1 VLFFIRSVFV
11 LIVLSLLIGG
21 IVLVHH
27 VENRIPQI
35 SYNEFLQA
43 LDKNEIEEVTLKG
56 QVISYKDAYGRSFS
70 TYCPDV
76 KGILPELI
84 KKGVIIRGQPDRP
97 SPWWNLLYAGLPT
110 ILILLAWY
118 SLLKKPVKDE
128 SSDEFAKDK
137 AVKFKMGVK
146 PVTFRD
152 VAGIPEVKD
161 ELLEI
166 IDFLQNPKKYSR
178 LGAII
183 PKGILFQGP
192 PGTGKTLLARA
203 IAGEAGVPF
212 YSISGS
218 DFVEMFVGVGASRV
232 RELFREA
239 KKKAPCIIFID
250 EIDAVGGHR
259 GTGTGAGGQDERGQ
273 TLNALLVEMDG
284 FSSEETIIVLA
295 ATNRP
300 DILDPALLRP
310 GRFDRQINILPP
322 DVKGR
327 HAILKVHAKK
337 ISLARDV
344 DLEKIAR
351 SCPGFTGAELAALVN
366 EAAILAGRQG
376 KKEVELTDFEQ
387 AQDRIMMGV
396 ERKGLV
402 IGEKDRKTLAYHEA
416 GHALL
421 AKFLPESDPVHK
433 ITIIP
438 RGKALGYTKQ
448 LPLNDR
454 HAYSKTYLR
463 SRITMLLGGRAA
475 EEVCLNQQTTCSED
489 DFEQA
494 VAIAIKMVCR
504 WGMDE
509 RIGPVSYSRLQDSFL
524 GDQTTNLQYSEET
537 ARSID
542 REVKR
547 LIDECYQE
555 AMDIL
560 RHEQDF
566 LTSLAEI
573 LLINETLD
581 AEEMDIIYEC
591 VTKKRRES
599 KAKLGEMAPEL
610 SCDMDLETSREDS
623 SVPGQDAA

>member
-1 VLFFIRSVFV
+1 MVFFIRTV
-11 LIVLSLLIGG
+11 LVLAVVSLLAGS
-21 IVLVHH
+21 VLLVRNIESH
-27 VENRIPQI
+27 VPSV
-35 SYNEFLQA
+35 SYNEFLQG
-43 LDKNEIEEVTLKG
+43 LDKNEIVEVHFKGNTL
-56 QVISYKDAYGRSFS
+56 SYRDTYGRKFS
-70 TYCPDV
+70 TFCPDV
-76 KGILPELI
+76 QGIVPELLE
-84 KKGVIIRGQPDRP
+84 KGVVIHGQPDKP
-97 SPWWNLLYAGLPT
+97 SPWWKLLYAGLPT
-110 ILILLAWY
+110 LVILLAWY
-118 SLLKKPVKDE
+118 SFLKKPAKED
-128 SSDEFAKDK
+128 SDGFAKDK
-137 AVKFKMGVK
+137 AVKFRMGEK

-166 IDFLQNPKKYSR
+166 IDFLQKPKKYSR

-239 KKKAPCIIFID
+239 KKNAPCIIFID

-259 GTGTGAGGQDERGQ
+259 GAGTGTGGQDERGQ

-310 GRFDRQINILPP
+310 GRFDRQISILPP

-327 HAILKVHAKK
+327 LAILQVHARKV
-337 ISLARDV
+337 SLAKGV

-351 SCPGFTGAELAALVN
+351 STPGFTGAELAALVN
-366 EAAILAGRQG
+366 EAAIFAGRQG
-376 KKEVELTDFEQ
+376 KKEVDLKDFEL

-448 LPLNDR
+448 LPMNDR
-454 HAYSKTYLR
+454 HAYSKIYLR

-475 EEVCLNQQTTCSED
+475 EEICLDQQTTCSED
-489 DFEQA
+489 DFEHA
-494 VAIAIKMVCR
+494 VAIASKMVCR

-509 RIGPVSYSRLQDSFL
+509 LIGPVSYSRLQDGFL
-524 GDQTTNLQYSEET
+524 GDQTTNLNYSEET
-537 ARSID
+537 ARNID
-542 REVKR
+542 REIKR
-547 LIDECYQE
+547 LIDDCYQE
-555 AMDIL
+555 ALEIL
-560 RHEQDF
+560 RREQDF
-566 LTSLAEI
+566 LSYLAEI

-581 AEEMDIIYEC
+581 AEEMEIIYDC
-591 VTKKRRES
+591 ALKRRKQQQNEGP
-599 KAKLGEMAPEL
+599 AGQ
-610 SCDMDLETSREDS
+610 MDLTCNIGYPTAPAHVLARETN
-623 SVPGQDAA
+623 P

>member
-1 VLFFIRSVFV
+1 MVFFIRSIFA
-11 LIVLSLLIGG
+11 LSVISLVIGG
-21 IVLVHH
+21 ILLVHN
-27 VENRIPQI
+27 VENRIPEV
-35 SYNEFLQA
+35 SYNEFLES
-43 LDKNEIEEVTLKG
+43 LHKNEIVEVQLKG
-56 QVISYKDAYGRSFS
+56 NIISYKDFSGRSFA
-70 TYCPDV
+70 TFCPDV
-76 KGILPELI
+76 KGIVPDLV
-84 KKGVIIRGQPDRP
+84 KKGIAIHGQPDKP
-97 SPWWNLLYAGLPT
+97 SPWWNLFYVGLPT
-110 ILILLAWY
+110 IVILLAWY
-118 SLLKKPVKDE
+118 SFLKKQDKE
-128 SSDEFAKDK
+128 GSDEFAKDK
-137 AVKFKMGVK
+137 AVKFKMGVR

-166 IDFLQNPKKYSR
+166 IDFLQNPRKYSR

-203 IAGEAGVPF
+203 VAGEAGVPF

-239 KKKAPCIIFID
+239 KKNSPCIIFID

-259 GTGTGAGGQDERGQ
+259 GTGTGTGGQDERGQ

-284 FSSEETIIVLA
+284 FSSEQTIIVLA

-327 HAILKVHAKK
+327 HAILQVHAQK
-337 ISLARDV
+337 ISLAKDV

-376 KKEVELTDFEQ
+376 KKEVELTDFEL

-448 LPLNDR
+448 LPMNDR

-463 SRITMLLGGRAA
+463 SRIIMLLGGRAA

-489 DFEQA
+489 DFEHA
-494 VAIAIKMVCR
+494 VAIAMKMVCR

-509 RIGPVSYSRLQDSFL
+509 RIGPVSYSSLQDGFL
-524 GDQTTNLQYSEET
+524 GDQTISLNYSEET
-537 ARSID
+537 ARNID

-547 LIDECYQE
+547 IIDECYQE
-555 AMDIL
+555 AVDIL
-560 RHEQDF
+560 RREEDF
-566 LTSLAEI
+566 LTYLAEI
-573 LLINETLD
+573 LLVHETLD
-581 AEEMDIIYEC
+581 AEEMEIIYNC
-591 VTKKRRES
+591 TLKRRKERD
-599 KAKLGEMAPEL
+599 KRTNENVDLF
-610 SCDMDLETSREDS
+610 CDVDYGNAAADIHATKDSTS
-623 SVPGQDAA
+623 